1 MPFFNIFSNTE
12 DKKQKEEKLPK
23 IVIDNREKNSLV
35 PSEISK
41 RGFQIEFRQ
50 LEIGDYLIGNV
61 AVERKTVA
69 DLKSSIINKRIFSQ
83 LLEIKKFEKGILI
96 IEGEIE
102 ELYDNNVLHE
112 NAVRGFLLSVG
123 INYSVPVIFSS
134 DERETALFISILSRK
149 KENEEI
155 SLRPS
160 RNFKTKKEQ
169 LQFILEG
176 FSGIGPVKARAL
188 IEKFGSLRAIVGA
201 SESELKEILGART
214 TQFLEMIS

>member
-176 FSGIGPVKARAL
+176 FYGIGPVKARAL

>member
-188 IEKFGSLRAIVGA
+188 IEKFGSLMAIVGA